1 MGARPYE
8 INAKKSGETGH
19 SIFRRLPGGRPFAW
33 TARLPGPPFS
43 STMQRMDVHLVDGTY
58 ELFRYFYSPGEKKR
72 SAGAPG
78 EALRGARGVVAS
90 MIGML
95 ESGATHVGVATD
107 HVVESFRN
115 ELWPGYKTGEGIDPE
130 LFAQFVP
137 LEEALASLGVTVWAM
152 VEFEADDALGAAAIV
167 AERDPRVERVFVCS
181 PDKDLAQCV
190 RGDRVVQLDRRKDE
204 VRDADGVVA
213 KFGVPPESI
222 PDWLGLVGDAADGFP
237 GIPGWGAK
245 SAATVLA
252 RYLKIEAIPE
262 RAADWDVTVRGAE
275 RLSASLAEQ
284 REAALLF
291 RRIATL
297 RDDVPVGTVDDWG
310 WNGPREDFAETAAR
324 LGEPRLAERAKALAA
339 QRA

>member
-1 MGARPYE
+1 
-8 INAKKSGETGH
+8 
-19 SIFRRLPGGRPFAW
+19 
-33 TARLPGPPFS
+33 
-43 STMQRMDVHLVDGTY
+43 
-58 ELFRYFYSPGEKKR
+58 
-72 SAGAPG
+72 
-78 EALRGARGVVAS
+78 

-115 ELWPGYKTGEGIDPE
+115 DLWPGSKTGEGIDPE
-130 LFAQFVP
+130 LFAQIVP
-137 LEEALASLGVTVWAM
+137 LEEALASLGVTVWGM

-204 VRDADGVVA
+204 VRDADDVVA

-252 RYLKIEAIPE
+252 RVLMSEAIPE
-262 RAADWDVTVRGAE
+262 RAADWAVPVRGAE
-275 RLSASLAEQ
+275 RLAASLAEQ

-339 QRA
+339 ERA